1 MFQIRS
7 IAMRLVVAIA
17 ATAAV
22 ASGVLCVFATMKQ
35 NEVTSLALEREMRL
49 QYESVIAAFEYEGR
63 TASAVAAIVGAL
75 PDVQAALD
83 DENREALG
91 AALGAAQKAS
101 KALGIGPWSFTKP
114 PGITTYRVH
123 DPKSFGDDVSQR
135 RRTVALVNQSQKGV
149 TGIEPGRDNL
159 GVYSVGPVV
168 RDGRFIGAI
177 DIGVTFG
184 PVFVE
189 RIKTRFDVDFAV
201 HRMQGDAFATLG
213 SSLADKTLAS
223 PAELAQ
229 ALDGAVVLRRT
240 ELDGHPVAL
249 YLGQLKNFAGEPVA
263 VIELVQDISSFV
275 AIESGTLWY
284 LGTATGVVL
293 LAAILVALMI
303 GRGLTRPLERLREAM
318 RRLSTGD
325 TAVQVPGRD
334 RRDEL
339 GTMAEAVEVFKTS
352 MVEAETL
359 RGRQEADRA
368 TAEVD
373 RKRGM
378 NQLADNF
385 EASVRHVI
393 DAVSSA
399 ATDMRVTAQSMSA
412 TAEET
417 QRQTLAVGSASEQT
431 STNVQT
437 VATAAEELS
446 SSISEIARQTSNA
459 SLVAA
464 RVSEEGRRTD
474 VIVSGLTNSAQRIGE
489 IVQMIQQI
497 ASQTNLLALNA
508 TIEAARAGEAGKGF
522 AVVAS
527 EVKQLATQTS
537 KATEDIQAQV
547 SEIQT
552 ETGRAAAAVRDISAR
567 IEELSGITASVSSAV
582 EEQGAATQ
590 EIARNVQQAAL
601 GTQEVSSTIGSVTA
615 AANET
620 GSAAAQVVAS
630 ADDLATQST
639 RLRAEAEQFL
649 ATIRAA

>member
-7 IAMRLVVAIA
+7 IAMRLVVAIS

-22 ASGVLCVFATMKQ
+22 ASGVLCIFATMKQ
-35 NEVTSLALEREMRL
+35 AEVTSLALEREMLL

-63 TASAVAAIVGAL
+63 TAAAVAAVVGNL
-75 PDVQAALD
+75 PDVQEALD
-83 DENREALG
+83 RDDRDALG
-91 AALGAAQKAS
+91 AALAQAQKAS
-101 KALGIGPWSFTKP
+101 KALGVGPWSFTKP

-135 RRTVALVNQSQKGV
+135 RRTVALVNQSGRGV

-159 GVYSVGPVV
+159 GVYSVGPVT
-168 RDGRFIGAI
+168 RDGRFVGAI
-177 DIGVTFG
+177 DIGITFG
-184 PVFVE
+184 PAFVDG
-189 RIKTRFDVDFAV
+189 IKSRFGVDFAV
-201 HRMQGDAFATLG
+201 HRLQGDAFATLG
-213 SSLADKTLAS
+213 SSLAGKTLAT
-223 PAELAQ
+223 PEELAA
-229 ALDGAVVLRRT
+229 ALGGADMLRRT

-263 VIELVQDISSFV
+263 VVELVKNISGFV
-275 AIESGTLWY
+275 AVETGTRWY
-284 LGTATGVVL
+284 LGTAT
-293 LAAILVALMI
+293 AAVLVAAVLMALMV
-303 GRGLTRPLERLREAM
+303 GRGLTRPIERLREAM
-318 RRLSTGD
+318 RRLSAGD
-325 TAVQVPGRD
+325 TAAEIPGRD

-339 GTMAEAVEVFKTS
+339 GTMAEAVEVFKKS
-352 MVEAETL
+352 MAEAETL

-368 TAEVD
+368 AAEAE
-373 RKRGM
+373 RRRAM
-378 NQLADNF
+378 NRLADSF
-385 EASVRHVI
+385 EESVRHVI

-399 ATDMRVTAQSMSA
+399 AGDMRTAAQSMSA

-417 QRQTLAVGSASEQT
+417 QRQTLAVSSASEQT

-446 SSISEIARQTSNA
+446 SSIGEIARQTSDA
-459 SLVAA
+459 SQVALKA
-464 RVSEEGRRTD
+464 SEEGRVTD
-474 VIVSGLTNSAQRIGE
+474 AIVSGLTGSAQRIGE

-547 SEIQT
+547 GEIQSET
-552 ETGRAAAAVRDISAR
+552 EKAAAAVRGIAAR
-567 IEELSGITASVSSAV
+567 IQELNGITASVSSAV

-590 EIARNVQQAAL
+590 EIARNVQQAAQ

-620 GSAAAQVVAS
+620 GSAATRVVAS
-630 ADDLATQST
+630 ADELAAQSA
-639 RLRAEAEQFL
+639 RLSAEARQFL